1 MLGAIRPD
9 HDSGSRIA
17 RIPATLGSYDDAA
30 SVSSYWHAKNGT
42 TALPSFLKSERA
54 FLLKQNVYYPAT
66 QADNR
71 HTMLVRAIGAP
82 LNAVR
87 GRAPRRDDADS
98 LEQYL
103 EQFTDEIRSLPEAVD
118 KVIVSSE
125 HFAAY
130 PTLEHVERL
139 QKFLAPLFGL
149 ITVIVYLR
157 RQDAHFASGYT
168 QTLRLGH
175 IDAPNLEQ
183 SQDRRHVY
191 DFDQMLG
198 HWADAFGVNAIVP
211 RIFER
216 YPGRKFDILEEFAQ
230 LCGFTLPAEM
240 PEFTRNPSISLA
252 GQHVLLL
259 LGRKLQEQTSRQ
271 GVWSSEWHRITKAV
285 TMEAKGTGWQP
296 TQDEAR
302 AFVARFA
309 ASNEAARAR
318 WFPQRP
324 TLFNDD
330 YSFLPEHP
338 VVPDPAEVT
347 SVLCNVLLRVM
358 AKEPDRGRGARGEKS
373 TARGAERE
381 PNTEV
386 VAFLENARLHLK
398 EGDVAQA
405 RISLDDARRVSPTHK
420 GALRLERKLNARIA
434 GGATGAN
441 SAA

>member
-1 MLGAIRPD
+1 MTRHLFLHIGMQK
-9 HDSGSRIA
+9 
-17 RIPATLGSYDDAA
+17 T
-30 SVSSYWHAKNGT
+30 GT
-42 TALPSFLKSERA
+42 TALQSFLKSERA

-71 HTMLVRAIGAP
+71 HTMLVRAIGSP
-82 LNAVR
+82 LNAGR
-87 GRAPRRDDADS
+87 GRAPRRDDAEP

-103 EQFTDEIRSLPEAVD
+103 DQFTHEINSLPESVD
-118 KVIVSSE
+118 IVIVSSE

-130 PTLEHVERL
+130 PTQEHVQRL
-139 QKFLAPLFGL
+139 QKFLAPLFGR

-198 HWADAFGVNAIVP
+198 RWADAFGADALLP

-216 YPGRKFDILEEFAQ
+216 YPGKKFDILEEFAA
-230 LCGFTLPAEM
+230 LCGFTLPAER

-259 LGRKLQEQTSRQ
+259 LGRRLQEQTSRQ

-302 AFVARFA
+302 IFVARFA
-309 ASNEAARAR
+309 DSNEAARAR

-330 YSFLPEHP
+330 YSFLPEQP

-347 SVLCNVLLRVM
+347 SILCNVLLRVM
-358 AKEPDRGRGARGEKS
+358 AKDSDKGRGARAEKS
-373 TARGAERE
+373 ASKGPAQESNE
-381 PNTEV
+381 DI
-386 VAFLENARLHLK
+386 VALLAKTRLHLAAR
-398 EGDVAQA
+398 DVAQA
-405 RISLDDARRVSPTHK
+405 RISLEDARRISPAHK
-420 GALRLERKLNARIA
+420 GLIRLERKLNAQIS
-434 GGATGAN
+434 GAAP
-441 SAA
+441 